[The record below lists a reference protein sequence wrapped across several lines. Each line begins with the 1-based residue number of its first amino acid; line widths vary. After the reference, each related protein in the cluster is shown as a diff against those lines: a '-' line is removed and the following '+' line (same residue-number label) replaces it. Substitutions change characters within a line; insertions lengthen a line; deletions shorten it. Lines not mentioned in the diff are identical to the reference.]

1 MPTASPAAETA
12 PLADSFEELDDP
24 RDGET
29 YPLGESPGRVRYDQW
44 SRHVWYQRWRTV
56 APDEQAPA
64 ATAQNTQYVVAP
76 EEQADDAEVAIPP
89 CP

>member
-29 YPLGESPGRVRYDQW
+29 YPLGEIVVLVVCATTGRVRYDQW
-44 SRHVWYQRWRTV
+44 RRHVRCGERVWRF
-56 APDEQAPA
+56 APGLAPGPSA
-64 ATAQNTQYVVAP
+64 V
-76 EEQADDAEVAIPP
+76 
-89 CP
+89 